1 MYMYMYNH
9 VYVYVYDVCVCMY
22 MQICSM
28 YLVLVMYFWKKNN
41 WHHVLTNMLEF
52 IHKAQVMNWRFLMIS
67 SVPISQGMSSQ
78 VIDTRQGFCQ
88 PRDWP
93 RQVQ

>member
-1 MYMYMYNH
+1 MYMMC
-9 VYVYVYDVCVCMY
+9 VYVCANMFYVFSISYVF
-22 MQICSM
+22 
-28 YLVLVMYFWKKNN
+28 LKKTTDN
-41 WHHVLTNMLEF
+41 HVLTNMLEF

-88 PRDWP
+88 PRD
-93 RQVQ
+93 

>member
-1 MYMYMYNH
+1 MSYVY
-9 VYVYVYDVCVCMY
+9 VYVYVYDVCVY
-22 MQICSM
+22 VYANIFYVFSIS
-28 YLVLVMYFWKKNN
+28 YLFLKKN

-78 VIDTRQGFCQ
+78 VIDTGQGFCQ